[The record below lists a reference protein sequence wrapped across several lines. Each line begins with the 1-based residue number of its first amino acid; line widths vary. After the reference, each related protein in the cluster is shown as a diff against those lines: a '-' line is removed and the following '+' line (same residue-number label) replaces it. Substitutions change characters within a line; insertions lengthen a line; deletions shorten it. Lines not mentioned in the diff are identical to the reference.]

1 MQKPV
6 GIIGG
11 GNMGEALIAGII
23 QSGLLV
29 HGEILFSEPR
39 PERREYLRE
48 KFSVSPVET
57 NRGLASRAPTLILAV
72 KPQSVP
78 EVLSEITHLLK
89 PDHLLI
95 SICAGVSLD
104 FIQSFFR
111 IPIRMVRAMPNTPAL
126 IQRGATALAPSP
138 SARGEDLAAAE
149 AIFQAV
155 GITEIV
161 KESQMDAV
169 TGLSGS
175 GPAYVFAVIEAL
187 AAGGVKE
194 GLSQDVALNLTTQT
208 VLGAAH
214 LIQATAK
221 HPATLRDQVC
231 TPGGTTMAGLYAM
244 EEGGFRLALMNAV
257 ISATRRSKELGEA
270 LQKPPLLSAS
280 FPPLKRGAHPLPP
293 DRSEKIQRTTRKG
306 ERTKQQKFKAARKLH

>member
-11 GNMGEALIAGII
+11 GNMGEALIAGIT
-23 QSGLLV
+23 QSGLLNS
-29 HGEILFSEPR
+29 GEILFFEPR
-39 PERREYLRE
+39 SDRRELLRK
-48 KFSVSPVET
+48 KFSVSPAT
-57 NRGLASRAPTLILAV
+57 SNQDLANHAPTLILAV

-78 EVLSEITHLLK
+78 EVLLELAPRVTPH
-89 PDHLLI
+89 HLLI
-95 SICAGVSLD
+95 SICAGVPLD
-104 FIQSFFR
+104 YIQSFFVR
-111 IPIRMVRAMPNTPAL
+111 PLRMVRAMPNTPAL
-126 IQRGATALAPSP
+126 IQKGATALSPSP
-138 SARGEDLAAAE
+138 AAKPEDLSVAQ

-155 GITEIV
+155 GITVVV

-175 GPAYVFAVIEAL
+175 GPAYIFAVIEAL

-194 GLSQDVALNLTTQT
+194 GLPQDVALALTTQT

-214 LIQATAK
+214 LIQATAH

-257 ISATRRSKELGEA
+257 IAATRRSKELGEA
-270 LQKPPLLSAS
+270 LEKISTP
-280 FPPLKRGAHPLPP
+280 PP
-293 DRSEKIQRTTRKG
+293 DQAKRERRKKG
-306 ERTKQQKFKAARKLH
+306 

>member
-1 MQKPV
+1 MEKPL

-11 GNMGEALIAGII
+11 GNMGEALIAGLIH
-23 QSGLLV
+23 SGLLSPA
-29 HGEILFSEPR
+29 EILFSEPR
-39 PERREYLRE
+39 PERRAYLQE
-48 KFSVSPVET
+48 KFRVSFAET
-57 NRGLASRAPTLILAV
+57 NRDLVTRAPTLILAV

-78 EVLSEITHLLK
+78 EVLAEIAQSLK
-89 PDHLLI
+89 PHHLII
-95 SICAGVSLD
+95 SICAGVPLD
-104 FIQSFFR
+104 YIQSFIPR
-111 IPIRMVRAMPNTPAL
+111 PIRMVRAMPNTPAL
-126 IQRGATALAPSP
+126 IQKGATALAPSP
-138 SARGEDLAAAE
+138 AAQAKDLSTAE

-155 GITEIV
+155 GITAIV

-257 ISATRRSKELGEA
+257 IAATQRSKELGEA
-270 LQKPPLLSAS
+270 LQKLPSSSPP
-280 FPPLKRGAHPLPP
+280 G
-293 DRSEKIQRTTRKG
+293 
-306 ERTKQQKFKAARKLH
+306 RTKKIVDRLHKSARGGLKVTRKLH